1 MTPILVPSAAPLRE
15 ALYALSMAQQVPD
28 ADLLDNMIRR
38 YPLHAEALTDFAI
51 DLALDSLLGESAA
64 DAMEAAI
71 DPVRVSP
78 VVSRAMS
85 RFQNRLH
92 AVKKTAGAATK
103 LGDPATV
110 EVPNPFANLDRAA
123 FRSFTGR
130 IDANT
135 AFVLKLR
142 DRQIEPET
150 IPEPFKALVASELH
164 APLDVVVAHF
174 AAARS
179 PTASGRQFYK
189 AEGKPGSERRQSFAE
204 AVASSGLTA
213 EQQQR
218 LLRL

>member
-15 ALYALSMAQQVPD
+15 ALYALSMAQRLPD
-28 ADLLDNMIRR
+28 ADLLDDIIRR
-38 YPLHAEALTDFAI
+38 YPLHAEELTDFGI
-51 DLALDSLLGESAA
+51 DLVLDALRGEGAA
-64 DAMEAAI
+64 EAAEAAV
-71 DPVRVSP
+71 DPSRVSP

-92 AVKKTAGAATK
+92 AVRQAAAVAAKPMLPPTA
-103 LGDPATV
+103 
-110 EVPNPFANLDRAA
+110 EVPNPFVDLDRAA
-123 FRSFTGR
+123 FRSFAGR
-130 IDANT
+130 IGANT

-150 IPEPFKALVASELH
+150 IPEPFQRLAASELH

-179 PTASGRQFYK
+179 AAPSGRQFYK
-189 AEGKPGSERRQSFAE
+189 ADGKPGSEHRQSFAE